1 MLSKSDAKR
10 GQEIVKRVSRKHDGD
25 DHGSSAWKVAFADFC
40 LALMCLF
47 LVLWVMAASKA
58 EKLAEM
64 KQGTP
69 GGIMDEGV
77 GRRLSALGGPR
88 GSLIDR
94 LPIPSQGDTIAPR
107 RKVVNGDRD
116 ERGSGELL
124 AKRRLESPAELYE
137 LSEVV
142 KRLTADAGLAGHIT
156 TLVTPQGL
164 RIMLHDT
171 DQQGMFARASAM
183 PSDRFRALLRKMGPL
198 FAQIENQM
206 LILGHTDALP
216 YADVGRSAYSNW
228 SLSNDRAMSAR
239 LNLLA
244 GGMRSDSVLQVVG
257 MADRAPLD
265 VSNPRAGVNR
275 RIELLVLTSANA
287 RNLAAMFG
295 VPDAV
300 SPLID
305 GVDASAPRADAQEL
319 LRLGEL
325 PAAPAAPR
333 KAAEPS
339 TRPSRPASSGR

>member
-1 MLSKSDAKR
+1 MASHNKKGEA
-10 GQEIVKRVSRKHDGD
+10 IVKRVSRKHDD
-25 DHGSSAWKVAFADFC
+25 DEHGGSAWKVAFADFC

-58 EKLAEM
+58 EKMAEM

-94 LPIPSQGDTIAPR
+94 QPVPSQGDTIAAR

-116 ERGSGELL
+116 ERGSGDHF
-124 AKRRLESPAELYE
+124 ANRRLESPAELYE
-137 LSEVV
+137 LSQVV
-142 KRLTADAGLAGHIT
+142 KRLSSEAGLASNVASV
-156 TLVTPQGL
+156 VTPQGL

-171 DQQGMFARASAM
+171 DQQGMFARGSSM
-183 PSDRFRALLRKMGPL
+183 PGDRFRTLLRRMGPL

-265 VSNPRAGVNR
+265 ADHPRAGVNR
-275 RIELLVLTSANA
+275 RIELLILTSEHA
-287 RNLAAMFG
+287 RALTAMFG
-295 VPDAV
+295 MPAEV
-300 SPLID
+300 SSLMD
-305 GVDASAPRADAQEL
+305 GVDLTVPRATAQEM
-319 LRLGEL
+319 LRLGER
-325 PAAPAAPR
+325 PPGVADPR
-333 KAAEPS
+333 HDE
-339 TRPSRPASSGR
+339 SRPRSSGR

>member
-1 MLSKSDAKR
+1 MASKQGEA
-10 GQEIVKRVSRKHDGD
+10 IVKRVARKHDD
-25 DHGSSAWKVAFADFC
+25 DEHGGSAWKVAFADFC

-58 EKLAEM
+58 EKMAEM
-64 KQGTP
+64 KAGTT
-69 GGIMDEGV
+69 GGVMDEGV

-88 GSLIDR
+88 GSMIDR
-94 LPIPSQGDTIAPR
+94 QPVPSQGDTIAAR

-116 ERGSGELL
+116 ARGSGDYF
-124 AKRRLESPAELYE
+124 ANPRLESPAELYE
-137 LSEVV
+137 LSQVV
-142 KRLTADAGLAGHIT
+142 KRLTAEAGLAGNLAT
-156 TLVTPQGL
+156 QVTPQGL

-171 DQQGMFARASAM
+171 DQQGMFARGSSMASQ
-183 PSDRFRALLRKMGPL
+183 PFRALLRKMGPL

-265 VSNPRAGVNR
+265 VGNPRAGVNR
-275 RIELLVLTSANA
+275 RIELLILTSAHA
-287 RNLAAMFG
+287 SELAATFG
-295 VPDAV
+295 VPGEV
-300 SPLID
+300 SSLMD
-305 GVDASAPRADAQEL
+305 GVDSSVPRADAQEM
-319 LRLGEL
+319 LRLGMR
-325 PAAPAAPR
+325 PPGVADPR
-333 KAAEPS
+333 ADEARRS
-339 TRPSRPASSGR
+339 LRPASVER